1 MAQATVT
8 SKNFVMQYCPE
19 ILLLLYCA
27 RTRIEPELAT
37 AIRSICSSS
46 IDWEE
51 VLQLAEQHG
60 VIPLLYRTLSAVCP
74 EEVPNSILQQLRLYH
89 QTNALRNQVLT
100 TELLNILDLLHA
112 NNIPVIPY
120 KGPVLASMIYNDLSL
135 RQFSDLDILVKKQD
149 VLKTKQVLCTCGY
162 QSYTPMTAEEEA
174 HLLKSS
180 YQYKF
185 TRKDSLVN
193 LLELHW
199 QIARS
204 YPVSME
210 EFNPFGV
217 DLSPY
222 WDRLEPRVF
231 CDRMVSSFSLQDLL
245 VLLCIHGAKDR
256 WRSLK
261 SLCDLNE
268 LLSTYP
274 ELDLLAVLA
283 RAKNPEQ
290 FKVLSLAFV
299 LVNRLFGTPL
309 PADIVDRIHTES
321 VVQLADQV
329 QKELFDDF
337 RSHWSDRL
345 RWHLQLIEGFQN
357 RVRYSAWF
365 VVSHYRPPAWLR
377 LGSAPLQKTI
387 PS

>member
-1 MAQATVT
+1 MAQAIVT
-8 SKNFVMQYCPE
+8 PQNFVVQHRLE

-27 RTRIEPELAT
+27 RTRVEPELAA
-37 AIRSICSSS
+37 AISSICSQA
-46 IDWEE
+46 IDWED

-60 VIPLLYRTLSAVCP
+60 VIPLLYQTLSAVCSG
-74 EEVPNSILQQLRLYH
+74 EVPQPILQQLRLYH
-89 QTNALRNQVLT
+89 QTNALRNQVLA
-100 TELLNILDLLHA
+100 TELLNILELLQA
-112 NNIPVIPY
+112 NHIPAIPY
-120 KGPVLASMIYNDLSL
+120 KGPVLASTIYNDLSL
-135 RQFSDLDILVKKQD
+135 RQFSDLDILVKQQD
-149 VLKTKQVLCTCGY
+149 VLQTKQVLCAYGY
-162 QSYTPMTAEEEA
+162 QPYTAMTAEEEA

-222 WDRLEPRVF
+222 WGRLEQRVF
-231 CDRMVSSFSLQDLL
+231 LDRTVSSFSLQDLL

-268 LLSTYP
+268 LLSAYP
-274 ELDLLAVLA
+274 DLDLLAVLET
-283 RAKNPEQ
+283 AKNPEQ

-309 PADIVDRIHTES
+309 PATLVDRIHLES

-329 QKELFDDF
+329 QRALFADF
-337 RSHWSDRL
+337 SSHWSDRL

-357 RVRYSAWF
+357 RVRYGAWF

-377 LGSAPLQKTI
+377 LRSAPSQNSI